1 VSFEAINNEKELLSN
16 VAEGDRSAF
25 GALYKHYYSSVF
37 KYVSLFEPS
46 SRGRDELVQDIF
58 VRVWEKHARLADVN
72 SLKDYLFGMT
82 RHLVFDYLRT
92 LKLQRVFSG
101 LEESGETASGEDIES
116 QFQFKQYH
124 QLSLEAMEKMPKGMG
139 KVLKMSIEQGLSV
152 DEIAAGLSVTRA
164 AVKKQLVKAK
174 AFVREYLRDHGE
186 LSILLFV
193 FLSLFEP

>member
-1 VSFEAINNEKELLSN
+1 VSFEAIHNEKELLSR
-16 VAEGDRSAF
+16 VAEGDRLAF
-25 GALYKHYYSSVF
+25 AAIYKHYYSSVF
-37 KYVSLFEPS
+37 KYISLFELS
-46 SRGRDELVQDIF
+46 SSGRNELVQDVF
-58 VRVWEKHARLADVN
+58 VRVWEKHAGLADVN
-72 SLKDYLFGMT
+72 SLKDYLFGIT
-82 RHLVFDYLRT
+82 RHMVFDYLKT

-101 LEESGETASGEDIES
+101 LEESGERASEEGTES
-116 QFQFKQYH
+116 RFQFRQYH
-124 QLSLEAMEKMPKGMG
+124 QLSLEAMEKMPKGMS

-174 AFVREYLRDHGE
+174 AFVRAYLRDHGE